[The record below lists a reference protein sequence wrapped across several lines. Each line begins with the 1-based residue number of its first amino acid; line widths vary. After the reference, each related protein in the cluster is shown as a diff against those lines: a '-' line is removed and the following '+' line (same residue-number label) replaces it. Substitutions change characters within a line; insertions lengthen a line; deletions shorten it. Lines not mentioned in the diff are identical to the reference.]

1 MNTAALATVN
11 RPFHSPAGRL
21 RFSQAA
27 LRALGALALS
37 MPGVLVD
44 FDVDDAG
51 DAYAIIISRRR
62 RGRCVATLSAAQDG
76 RTIVADH
83 TGATLATLGDD
94 EAGIRWALRCEV
106 ESGGRSW
113 QT

>member
-1 MNTAALATVN
+1 MNTAALATLN
-11 RPFHSPAGRL
+11 RPLHPPAARL

-37 MPGVLVD
+37 TPGVLVD
-44 FDVDDAG
+44 FNVDDAG
-51 DAYAIIISRRR
+51 DAYAIISRRR
-62 RGRCVATLSAAQDG
+62 GGCVATVSAAQG
-76 RTIVADH
+76 GGTIVADH
-83 TGATLATLGDD
+83 TGAILATLGDD

-106 ESGGRSW
+106 EGGGRSW

>member
-1 MNTAALATVN
+1 MHTAALATVN
-11 RPFHSPAGRL
+11 RSSHPPAGRL

-37 MPGVLVD
+37 TPGVLVD
-44 FDVDDAG
+44 FNVDDAG

-62 RGRCVATLSAAQDG
+62 RCVATVSAAQDG
-76 RTIVADH
+76 RTTVADH

-106 ESGGRSW
+106 EGGGRLW